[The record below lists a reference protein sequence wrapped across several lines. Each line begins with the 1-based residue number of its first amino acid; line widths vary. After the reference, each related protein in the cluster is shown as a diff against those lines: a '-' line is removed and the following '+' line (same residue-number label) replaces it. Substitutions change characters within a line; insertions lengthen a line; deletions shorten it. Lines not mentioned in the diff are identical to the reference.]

1 MKFDREVKI
10 DSLRIDYL
18 LTLDIGIEVKDPSE
32 LKVKEL
38 THGILRYLDKLD
50 YLILL
55 IKDVGFIN
63 TNIINELL
71 SYIPSNRIS
80 IAIGS
85 EYNPLTWKS
94 IYDKNLIETIKYVLK
109 ER

>member
-32 LKVKEL
+32 LKVNEL

-71 SYIPSNRIS
+71 SYCLLYTSPSPRDR
-80 IAIGS
+80 G
-85 EYNPLTWKS
+85 
-94 IYDKNLIETIKYVLK
+94 
-109 ER
+109 